1 MAKLAGKI
9 SAVTGAAQGIGREIA
24 LLFAREGA
32 DVAIVD
38 RNKKSGEDVA
48 EQIRSLG
55 RRSISIVADIGEE
68 DQIEEG
74 FRNILRELGPVDI
87 LVNNAGIDTTSL
99 VVDMPTSLW
108 DEMFRINLRSV
119 FLCTRA
125 VLPGMIEKRSGRII
139 NLASQLAYKGGREM
153 AHYAAAKAGVIGFT
167 RSLAY
172 EVAEHGITVNAIY
185 RTFPQT
191 SRGMAQAKARG
202 TSDRPSGQGGGNSAH
217 SIAPCIRGWRLL
229 PRRYLKSKRRGRD
242 GLKDSRWYSGHLQE
256 VQTLTISENEPE
268 PTDRYCRHW
277 WYDFIALRSIP
288 GPVRCFSTSR
298 KDRRFASGPNG
309 IASS

>member
-32 DVAIVD
+32 DIAIVD

-74 FRNILRELGPVDI
+74 FRNISRKLGPVDI

-172 EVAEHGITVNAIY
+172 EVAEHGITVNAIAPGPIDTELF
-185 RTFPQT
+185 RKLPEEW
-191 SRGMAQAKARG
+191 RKRKLAELPIGRAGRVEE
-202 TSDRPSGQGGGNSAH
+202 
-217 SIAPCIRGWRLL
+217 IAPTALL
-229 PRRYLKSKRRGRD
+229 LASEDGAYYLGA
-242 GLKDSRWYSGHLQE
+242 
-256 VQTLTISENEPE
+256 TLN
-268 PTDRYCRHW
+268 
-277 WYDFIALRSIP
+277 
-288 GPVRCFSTSR
+288 
-298 KDRRFASGPNG
+298 PNG
-309 IASS
+309 GDVMV

>member
-9 SAVTGAAQGIGREIA
+9 SAVTGAAQGIGRETA
-24 LLFAREGA
+24 LLFPREGA
-32 DVAIVD
+32 DIAIVD
-38 RNKKSGEDVA
+38 RNKKSGEAVA

-55 RRSISIVADIGEE
+55 RHSITIVADIGEE

-74 FRNILRELGPVDI
+74 FRNVSRELGLVDI

-119 FLCTRA
+119 FLCTRT

-172 EVAEHGITVNAIY
+172 EVAEHGITVN
-185 RTFPQT
+185 
-191 SRGMAQAKARG
+191 
-202 TSDRPSGQGGGNSAH
+202 
-217 SIAPCIRGWRLL
+217 SIAPGPIDTELFRNLPEEWRKRKLAEL
-229 PRRYLKSKRRGRD
+229 PIGRA
-242 GLKDSRWYSGHLQE
+242 G
-256 VQTLTISENEPE
+256 
-268 PTDRYCRHW
+268 
-277 WYDFIALRSIP
+277 
-288 GPVRCFSTSR
+288 
-298 KDRRFASGPNG
+298 
-309 IASS
+309 

>member
-9 SAVTGAAQGIGREIA
+9 SAVTGAAQGIGRAIA

-38 RNKKSGEDVA
+38 RDRKSSEKVA

-55 RRSISIVADIGEE
+55 RRSMTVDVDVGDEAQVE
-68 DQIEEG
+68 DG
-74 FRNILRELGPVDI
+74 FKNVSRELGAVDI

-108 DEMFRINLRSV
+108 DEMLRTNLRSV

-125 VLPGMIEKRSGRII
+125 VLPGMIQKRSGRII
-139 NLASQLAYKGGREM
+139 NLASQLAYKGAREM

-172 EVAEHGITVNAIY
+172 EVAEYGITVNAI
-185 RTFPQT
+185 
-191 SRGMAQAKARG
+191 A
-202 TSDRPSGQGGGNSAH
+202 
-217 SIAPCIRGWRLL
+217 
-229 PRRYLKSKRRGRD
+229 
-242 GLKDSRWYSGHLQE
+242 
-256 VQTLTISENEPE
+256 
-268 PTDRYCRHW
+268 
-277 WYDFIALRSIP
+277 P
-288 GPVRCFSTSR
+288 GPVDTELFR
-298 KDRRFASGPNG
+298 KLPEEWRERKLAELPIGRAGRVEEIAPTALLLASDEGAYYLGATLNPNG
-309 IASS
+309 GDVMV

>member
-1 MAKLAGKI
+1 MLKLAGKI
-9 SAVTGAAQGIGREIA
+9 SVVTGAAQGIGREIA

-32 DVAIVD
+32 DVAIID

-48 EQIRSLG
+48 KQIRSLG
-55 RRSISIVADIGEE
+55 RRSMSIGADLGEE

-74 FRNILRELGPVDI
+74 FRNISRELGPVDI

-125 VLPGMIEKRSGRII
+125 VLPAMIEKRSGRII
-139 NLASQLAYKGGREM
+139 NLASQLAYKGAREM

-172 EVAEHGITVNAIY
+172 EVAEHGITVN
-185 RTFPQT
+185 
-191 SRGMAQAKARG
+191 
-202 TSDRPSGQGGGNSAH
+202 
-217 SIAPCIRGWRLL
+217 SIAPGPIDTELFRNLPEEWRKRKLAELPIGRAGRVEEIAPTALL
-229 PRRYLKSKRRGRD
+229 LASEEGAYYLGA
-242 GLKDSRWYSGHLQE
+242 
-256 VQTLTISENEPE
+256 TLN
-268 PTDRYCRHW
+268 
-277 WYDFIALRSIP
+277 
-288 GPVRCFSTSR
+288 
-298 KDRRFASGPNG
+298 PNG
-309 IASS
+309 GDVMV

>member
-32 DVAIVD
+32 DIAIVD
-38 RNKKSGEDVA
+38 RNKKSGEDVS

-74 FRNILRELGPVDI
+74 FRTISRELGPVDI

-108 DEMFRINLRSV
+108 DEMLRINLRSV
-119 FLCTRA
+119 FLCTRS

-172 EVAEHGITVNAIY
+172 EVAEHGITVNAIAPGPIDTELF
-185 RTFPQT
+185 RNLPEEW
-191 SRGMAQAKARG
+191 RKRKLAELPIGRAGRVEE
-202 TSDRPSGQGGGNSAH
+202 
-217 SIAPCIRGWRLL
+217 IAPTALL
-229 PRRYLKSKRRGRD
+229 LASEEGSYYLGA
-242 GLKDSRWYSGHLQE
+242 
-256 VQTLTISENEPE
+256 TLN
-268 PTDRYCRHW
+268 
-277 WYDFIALRSIP
+277 
-288 GPVRCFSTSR
+288 
-298 KDRRFASGPNG
+298 PNG
-309 IASS
+309 GDVMV